1 MIIQNGA
8 NNKMSDIPAG
18 TYQVE
23 VFNVI
28 EKISK
33 QSGNAYPL
41 VGFRVVSGDFINKVF
56 SVPMAGKIADFL
68 KAIGEPYEVG
78 TETDTENWK
87 MKRLTIHV
95 SIVAGD
101 KYPKYGYEEPI
112 KAVDEVEIPF

>member
-56 SVPMAGKIADFL
+56 SVPMAGKIVDFL

-78 TETDTENWK
+78 TETDTDNWK

-95 SIVAGD
+95 SIVPGD